1 MISHNIAYLTIAIL
15 TAACCSACAFSDAD
29 TIKKINCYIDETLP
43 EGRMDSVFF
52 LTVIPEQGCG
62 TCITQAEQ
70 FYKDFSSRDD
80 MMFVF
85 CNIMSNKILKNKVTI
100 NPDNTILD
108 YDNKLLSLLPQNKRI
123 YPCVFVIKDG
133 KASAL
138 IWQSKN
144 ESAFMTVR
152 KFLNN

>member
-1 MISHNIAYLTIAIL
+1 
-15 TAACCSACAFSDAD
+15 
-29 TIKKINCYIDETLP
+29 
-43 EGRMDSVFF
+43 
-52 LTVIPEQGCG
+52 
-62 TCITQAEQ
+62 
-70 FYKDFSSRDD
+70 